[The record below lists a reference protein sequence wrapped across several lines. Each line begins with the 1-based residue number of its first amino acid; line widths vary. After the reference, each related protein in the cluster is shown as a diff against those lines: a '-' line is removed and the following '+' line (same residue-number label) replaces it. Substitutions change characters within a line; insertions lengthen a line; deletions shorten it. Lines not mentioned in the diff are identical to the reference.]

1 MDYDKGPQ
9 LTVGKLK
16 EYLACIPD
24 DVKICIGNGE
34 EVEEAHYLL
43 NQDGNLVLHSDCYM
57 QNVSEMNIKSIL
69 SLNARR
75 SNKK

>member
-1 MDYDKGPQ
+1 MHYDKGPQ

-24 DVKICIGNGE
+24 DVKICVGIGD

-43 NQDGNLVLHSDCYM
+43 NQAGNLVLHPNCYM
-57 QNVSEMNIKSIL
+57 QNASEMNIKTIL
-69 SLNARR
+69 SFNAR
-75 SNKK
+75 KEK